1 MAKIIGVGLV
11 TAIAALILKSS
22 KPELAFAVTIAGGVI
37 ILIFAL
43 DMLGASLRIF
53 TDIAEKTGI
62 DQSLVK
68 IILKIV
74 AIGYLVEFSA
84 GIVEDFGSKSIAD
97 KLVLA
102 GKIIIFTVSIP
113 IIQSLITIIG
123 NILELI

>member
-1 MAKIIGVGLV
+1 MELAKIIGVGLV

-74 AIGYLVEFSA
+74 ASWKISAVKASRTSWFWRERSSYLPFPFPSFRA
-84 GIVEDFGSKSIAD
+84 
-97 KLVLA
+97 
-102 GKIIIFTVSIP
+102 
-113 IIQSLITIIG
+113 
-123 NILELI
+123 